1 MPSHTVSDTHTRFP
15 IAPDWQ
21 SYVWSTDMYRPDI
34 LSDFLIVG
42 GDWVEEEKQEKQM
55 TVVMKIC
62 GKI

>member
-1 MPSHTVSDTHTRFP
+1 
-15 IAPDWQ
+15 
-21 SYVWSTDMYRPDI
+21 MYRPDI
-34 LSDFLIVG
+34 LSDFLIVR